1 MGKSAKQVLARIREV
16 AKEMSRLGP
25 MLAGTLTKRPNRKRR
40 KDGSEYVST
49 PYSTFQY
56 KGADGRRKWK
66 RIPRRAEARVR
77 KLIVTGERYRLLEQ
91 EYRGLASELGLLEA
105 TKKKADGTDLTAP

>member
-1 MGKSAKQVLARIREV
+1 MARSAKQVLGRIREV
-16 AKEMSRLGP
+16 ADEISKLGP
-25 MLAGTLTKRPNRKRR
+25 MLVGTLTKRPNRKRR

-66 RIPRRAEARVR
+66 RIPRSAEARVK
-77 KLIVTGERYRLLEQ
+77 KLVMTGDRYRVVEK
-91 EYRGLASELGLLEA
+91 EYRGLLSELGLLEA
-105 TKKKADGTDLTAP
+105 AKKND